1 MAKKE
6 EENELVGFV
15 IDKTIRSG
23 NIEVDEYIS
32 KMEEYILS
40 FDTSHIKKLIVASDI
55 VASQLAGDM
64 VMIATN
70 THREKVSDDDSGV
83 AVYKSKLN
91 ILSDDKDDKL
101 LERLL
106 NIVGKIP
113 TFKQISDMVL
123 AMKPKEKAEAE
134 ESVVK
139 LDPTKN
145 AYEQMMELKE
155 KKKALKKG

>member
-6 EENELVGFV
+6 EQEGLAGFV

-23 NIEVDEYIS
+23 NYEVDEYIS

-40 FDTSHIKKLIVASDI
+40 FDTSHIKRLIVASDI

-64 VMIATN
+64 VMLATN
-70 THREKVSDDDSGV
+70 THRTMGRDEDSGM
-83 AVYKSKLN
+83 AVFKSNLT
-91 ILSDDKDDKL
+91 ILSEDKDDKL

-113 TFKQISDMVL
+113 TFKQISDMVV
-123 AMKPKEKAEAE
+123 AMKPQEKAAAEAE
-134 ESVVK
+134 NAMIK
-139 LDPTKN
+139 LDPNKN
-145 AYEQMMELKE
+145 VYEQMLEMKKGD
-155 KKKALKKG
+155 KKK